1 MNWNKHSE
9 IREDAHAILS
19 PSKFYWVNKSNEELV
34 DFIRSSRATERGTR
48 IHAFAKEC
56 IELGQK
62 LPASHKTLNMYV
74 NDAIGYHM
82 TPEQKLVYSSF
93 CFGTADTIWYSKQK
107 KFLRIH
113 DLKTG
118 TIPAHMEQ
126 LEVYAAIFCLEYH
139 VDPNDIS
146 MELRIYQNDDVI
158 VHTPDPEDISF
169 LMKRIIEASA
179 IAEDISL
186 EGITV

>member
-1 MNWNKHSE
+1 MNWNKHLE

-19 PSKFYWVNKSNEELV
+19 PSKYNWVNKSNDELV
-34 DFIRSSRATERGTR
+34 NFIRNAKATERGTK
-48 IHAFAKEC
+48 IHEFAKSC

-62 LPASHKTLNMYV
+62 LPASRKTLNMYV

-82 TPEQKLVYSSF
+82 TPEQKLVYSPF
-93 CFGTADTIWYSKQK
+93 CFGTADTIWYSTRK

-118 TIPAHMEQ
+118 VTPAHMEQ
-126 LEVYAAIFCLEYH
+126 LEIYTALFCLEYH
-139 VDPNDIS
+139 VDPYDIS
-146 MELRIYQNDDVI
+146 IELRIYQNDDVE
-158 VHTPDPEDISF
+158 VRNPDPDDISF
-169 LMKRIIEASA
+169 LMKRIIEGSA
-179 IAEDISL
+179 IAEDLAL